1 MKPRRIAI
9 LGSTGSVG
17 RQALQVIASEPD
29 LFACALSAGSN
40 AELLAAQA
48 TETGA
53 EFVAAADPAAAEAL
67 PESLPPGV
75 EVLTG
80 PDAASDLIRRCR
92 PDLVLTAV
100 AGSAGLAPTLTAIEC
115 GADLAIAN
123 KESLVMAG
131 ALVMPAARAAGVN
144 VLPVDSEHSAV
155 FQCMLGRRREDVA
168 KVTLTASGGPCRT
181 WPIEKIR
188 NATLDEVLNHPT
200 WQMGRKV
207 TIDSTTLVNKALE
220 VIEAHWLFDL
230 PSEQIEVLVHPES
243 LVHACVAFSDG
254 SVLAQ
259 LGAPSMLTPIAFA
272 LHYPNRS
279 PRMEAPPLD
288 LVSAGRLHFEPV
300 DHERFPAVKL
310 GHAVIEAGGT
320 SGAVFSAAD
329 EAVVDAFI
337 DGRIGFGQIVEIVE
351 EVMNRTPVST
361 EITIESIA
369 RADAAARRQAEEVI
383 ARRVAPAGGV

>member
-1 MKPRRIAI
+1 MEPRRIAI

-29 LFACALSAGSN
+29 LSVCALSAGRN
-40 AELLAAQA
+40 AGLLAAQA
-48 TETGA
+48 AETGA
-53 EFVAAADPAAAEAL
+53 ESVAAADPAAAETLSAAVG
-67 PESLPPGV
+67 SDV

-80 PDAASDLIRRCR
+80 PDAATDLIRRSG

-100 AGSAGLAPTLTAIEC
+100 AGSAGLAPTLAAIEC

-131 ALVMPAARAAGVN
+131 ALVMPAAREAGIN

-155 FQCMLGRRREDVA
+155 FQCMLGHRREDVT

-181 WPIEKIR
+181 WPAEKIR
-188 NATLDEVLNHPT
+188 GATLEEVLNHPT

-207 TIDSTTLVNKALE
+207 TIDSATLVNKALE

-230 PSEQIEVLVHPES
+230 AGETIEVLVHPES
-243 LVHACVAFSDG
+243 LIHACVAFSDG

-288 LVSAGRLHFEPV
+288 LAAAGRLHFEPV

-310 GHAVIEAGGT
+310 GHAVIDAGGT
-320 SGAVFSAAD
+320 AGATFSAAD
-329 EAVVDAFI
+329 EAAVDAFVA
-337 DGRIGFGQIVEIVE
+337 GRIGFGQIVEIVE
-351 EVMNRTPVST
+351 EVMNRMPVST